1 MSQNNGMDN
10 FVTSETGIGCVRL
23 ADAPDAASFE
33 GLLDE
38 RKQFIQHLS
47 TMVKNTCGPYVM
59 GLTSPWGSGKSYFLH
74 TWQKQLED
82 DTAFCVYFNAW
93 ERDYSGDPLANL
105 IAVVDEYVNLEKN
118 SEKTFIDQA
127 KELMGKMLPLVPLLL
142 KMGSAASTIT
152 GHPEAAA
159 ALKAISSP
167 ADDIVKKLQHTSHIA
182 DDFKLQ
188 LESFAQIIRGKVFDY
203 PLVIIVD
210 ELDRCRPDYAIELL
224 ERIKHLFNVKNVV
237 FLIAV
242 DGMQL
247 LQQVEHTFGLKNA
260 PQEGVD
266 TRLNYLGKFFDIF
279 FELPFPNKQHF
290 ANVLLK
296 RLPEIEFY
304 AQKFSDKEFLHNDFV
319 EVLTGNKIIFE
330 NCSLRDIIQG
340 IERFSVLLRGYR
352 HLSFEEVFVAIHV
365 IMMSKNRMYS
375 FTSIGEDLKKNF
387 NIDRINA
394 LFSKCFE
401 GDRFHC
407 DNMIIFQKIYNVD
420 NVSSA
425 VHLWICLRMLY
436 DFGTNR
442 PDSDDFIVH
451 LYNSILNEKSLL
463 EYNSTMTLTRGGVIM
478 PFDAVESCLAP
489 KLQFIESFSSSI

>member
-23 ADAPDAASFE
+23 ADVPDAASYD

-74 TWQKQLED
+74 TWQKQLEE

-105 IAVVDEYVNLEKN
+105 IAAVDEYLNLEIN
-118 SEKTFIDQA
+118 SKKTFIDQA
-127 KELMGKMLPLVPLLL
+127 KNLMSKMISYVPSLL
-142 KMGSAASTIT
+142 KIGSAAATAT
-152 GHPEAAA
+152 GHPVVG
-159 ALKAISSP
+159 LGFKAIDSV
-167 ADDIVKKLQHTSHIA
+167 ACDIVKNLQLTNNISC
-182 DDFKLQ
+182 DFKLQ
-188 LESFAQIIRGKVFDY
+188 LENFAHIIRGEVFDY

-247 LQQVEHTFGLKNA
+247 LQQVEHTFGLKSN
-260 PQEGVD
+260 PQEGID

-279 FELPFPNKQHF
+279 FELPFPNKRHF
-290 ANVLLK
+290 ANVMLQ
-296 RLPEIEFY
+296 RLPEIAFY

-319 EVLTGNKIIFE
+319 EVLTGNKILFE

-340 IERFSVLLRGYR
+340 IERFSVLLRCYR
-352 HLSFEEVFVAIHV
+352 DLSFEEVFVALHI
-365 IMMSKNRMYS
+365 IMMSKNRMNS
-375 FTSIGEDLKKNF
+375 FTSISENLKKIFDINEINTLFLSCF
-387 NIDRINA
+387 NR
-394 LFSKCFE
+394 
-401 GDRFHC
+401 DRFYREK
-407 DNMIIFQKIYNVD
+407 MIIFQKFYNV
-420 NVSSA
+420 NEVSSA
-425 VHLWICLRMLY
+425 VHLWVCLKMLY
-436 DFGTNR
+436 NFGSSKIYDNE
-442 PDSDDFIVH
+442 FIVY
-451 LYNSILNEKSLL
+451 LYSSILNGESILKHS
-463 EYNSTMTLTRGGVIM
+463 STTTLTRGKDIM
-478 PFDAVESCLAP
+478 PFDGIELKLAP

>member
-1 MSQNNGMDN
+1 MSQNNGIDN
-10 FVTSETGIGCVRL
+10 FVASEAGIGCVRL
-23 ADAPDAASFE
+23 ADDPDTASYD

-47 TMVKNTCGPYVM
+47 AMVKNTCGPYVM

-118 SEKTFIDQA
+118 SKKTFIDQA
-127 KELMGKMLPLVPLLL
+127 KDLMSKMITYVPSLL
-142 KMGSAASTIT
+142 KMGIAASTAT
-152 GHPEAAA
+152 GHSVVGSG
-159 ALKAISSP
+159 LKAIDSV
-167 ADDIVKKLQHTSHIA
+167 ACDIVKNLQITNNISC
-182 DDFKLQ
+182 DFKHQ
-188 LESFAQIIRGKVFDY
+188 LEKFAQIIRGEVFDY

-247 LQQVEHTFGLKNA
+247 LQQVEHNFGLKSS
-260 PQEGVD
+260 PEEGTD

-290 ANVLLK
+290 AKVLLK
-296 RLPEIEFY
+296 RLSEIEFY
-304 AQKFSDKEFLHNDFV
+304 AQQFADKNFLHNDFV
-319 EVLTGNKIIFE
+319 EVLTGNKILFE
-330 NCSLRDIIQG
+330 TSSLRDIIQG
-340 IERFSVLLRGYR
+340 IERFSVLLRSYR
-352 HLSFEEVFVAIHV
+352 DLSFEEVFVALHV
-365 IMMSKNRMYS
+365 IMMSKNRMSS
-375 FTSIGEDLKKNF
+375 FTSICEDLKRIF
-387 NIDRINA
+387 NIDEINT
-394 LFSKCFE
+394 LFSTCFVQ
-401 GDRFHC
+401 DRLYREK
-407 DNMIIFQKIYNVD
+407 MVIFQKFYNIND
-420 NVSSA
+420 VSSA
-425 VHLWICLRMLY
+425 VHLWICLKMLY
-436 DFGTNR
+436 NFGEIR
-442 PDSDDFIVH
+442 PTDNEFIMH
-451 LYNSILNEKSLL
+451 LYNSILNAESILKFCP
-463 EYNSTMTLTRGGVIM
+463 TMTLTRGDSIMQFDVI
-478 PFDAVESCLAP
+478 ELKLAP